1 MFSPYP
7 APEDDMTTANPLDEP
22 PDLEALDAWLL
33 SDGSPGNCMQLSEL
47 DGFLTGV
54 AIGPKVLLPSQ
65 YMPTIWDAETPMF
78 DDIDQAQA
86 ITGAILSRY
95 NEIVRS
101 IEAGD
106 FEPIFWQGPDGEPVA
121 TDWADGFIA
130 AMDLDLDAWDPLV
143 RSEDSAVHML
153 PILSLASDE
162 DGGPLM
168 EGLAPD
174 EDGFLAEAAGYIPNA
189 VEQIAAFWR
198 PRRQPLPEDTTL
210 DRQGLDI
217 RLRTPN
223 DP

>member
-95 NEIVRS
+95 NEIV
-101 IEAGD
+101 
-106 FEPIFWQGPDGEPVA
+106 
-121 TDWADGFIA
+121 
-130 AMDLDLDAWDPLV
+130 
-143 RSEDSAVHML
+143 
-153 PILSLASDE
+153 
-162 DGGPLM
+162 
-168 EGLAPD
+168 
-174 EDGFLAEAAGYIPNA
+174 
-189 VEQIAAFWR
+189 
-198 PRRQPLPEDTTL
+198 
-210 DRQGLDI
+210 
-217 RLRTPN
+217 
-223 DP
+223 

>member
-1 MFSPYP
+1 
-7 APEDDMTTANPLDEP
+7 MTATNPLDEP
-22 PDLEALDAWLL
+22 PDLEALDTWLL
-33 SDGSPGNCMQLSEL
+33 SDASPGNCMQLSEL

-54 AIGPKVLLPSQ
+54 AIGPKILLPSQ
-65 YMPTIWDAETPMF
+65 YMSTIWDGEEPMF
-78 DDIDQAQA
+78 DDIDQAHA
-86 ITGAILSRY
+86 ITGAILRRY

-101 IEAGD
+101 IEAGA
-106 FEPIFWQGPDGEPVA
+106 FEPIFWQGQDGEPNA
-121 TDWADGFIA
+121 TDWADGFVA

-143 RSEDSAVHML
+143 RSEESAVHML

-168 EGLAPD
+168 EGLAD
-174 EDGFLAEAAGYIPNA
+174 DKAGFLADAPGYIPNA

-198 PRRQPLPEDTTL
+198 PHRQPLPQEITL
-210 DRQGLDI
+210 DRQGIDI